1 MRPRK
6 RFGQHFLHDQGVLQG
21 MADAIRLKTGDRV
34 LEIGPGQGALTDYL
48 YADEGMHYLAV
59 EIDRDLAPLLPKRY
73 PNINVLNQDILRVN
87 LNEVFA
93 GDGVI
98 DGPPWRVVGNLPYNI
113 SSPLIVKLT
122 DHVLAAPGTIADM
135 HFMLQKEMASRLSA
149 IPGTKAWGRLSV
161 MIQVTA
167 RVDYLFDVGP
177 ESFTPPPRV
186 DSSVIRITPFAN
198 AHLPVARRNLDL
210 VLRMAFSARRKRLSN
225 ALKNLAID
233 WDAVEVEAG
242 LRADDVTTEQFIQL
256 AQWTAANPVE
266 S

>member
-1 MRPRK
+1 
-6 RFGQHFLHDQGVLQG
+6 
-21 MADAIRLKTGDRV
+21 
-34 LEIGPGQGALTDYL
+34 
-48 YADEGMHYLAV
+48 MHYLAI
-59 EIDRDLAPLLPKRY
+59 EIDRDLAPLLPGRY
-73 PNINVLNQDILRVN
+73 PNIQVINQDVLRVD
-87 LNEVFA
+87 LNDVFA
-93 GDGVI
+93 DNAPA

-113 SSPLIVKLT
+113 SSPLIIKLI
-122 DHVLAAPGTIADM
+122 DHVLASPGTIGDM

-177 ESFTPPPRV
+177 ESFTPPPKV
-186 DSSVIRITPFAN
+186 DSSVIRITPIAN
-198 AHLPVARRNLDL
+198 AHLPVARQNLDQ

-233 WDAVEVEAG
+233 WQAVDVDAG

>member
-6 RFGQHFLHDQGVLQG
+6 RFGQHFLHDQGVLQAI
-21 MADAIRLKTGDRV
+21 ADALRLKDGDRI

-48 YADEGMHYLAV
+48 YANKGMHYLAI
-59 EIDRDLAPLLPKRY
+59 EIDRDLVPLLPRRY
-73 PNINVLNQDILRVN
+73 PNIHVINQDVLRVD

-93 GDGVI
+93 GDAAP

-113 SSPLIVKLT
+113 SSPLIIKLI
-122 DHVLAAPGTIADM
+122 DHVLAAPGTIGDM

-167 RVDYLFDVGP
+167 RVDYLFNVGP
-177 ESFTPPPRV
+177 ESFTPPPKV
-186 DSSVIRITPFAN
+186 DSSVIRITPLAN
-198 AHLPVARRNLDL
+198 AHLPVARQNLDQ

-233 WDAVEVEAG
+233 WQAVEVDAG
-242 LRADDVTTEQFIQL
+242 LRADDVTVKQYIAL
-256 AQWTAANPVE
+256 AQWSAANPVA

>member
-21 MADAIRLKTGDRV
+21 MADALRLKDGDRI

-48 YADEGMHYLAV
+48 YADKGMYYLAI
-59 EIDRDLAPLLPKRY
+59 EIDRDLAPLLPGRY
-73 PNINVLNQDILRVN
+73 PNIHVINQDVLRVD

-93 GDGVI
+93 GDASP

-113 SSPLIVKLT
+113 SSPLIIKLI
-122 DHVLAAPGTIADM
+122 DHVLAAPGTIGDM

-177 ESFTPPPRV
+177 ESFTPPPKV
-186 DSSVIRITPFAN
+186 DSSVIRITPIAN
-198 AHLPVARRNLDL
+198 AHLPVARKNLDQ

-233 WDAVEVEAG
+233 WQAVEIDAG
-242 LRADDVTTEQFIQL
+242 LRADDVTAEQFIAL
-256 AQWTAANPVE
+256 AQWSAANPLV